1 MQDNHTIKPNGWAL
15 IPLLIFVSVFLG
27 TGVLLNDFYALPAPI
42 AVLVGLFAAFIA
54 LKGGT
59 QQKIATFLQGCGESR
74 IMTMCIIFLLAGA
87 FATVTKTMGGVDAVV
102 QLGMQFISVK
112 YLPIGI
118 FIITAFLSLATGT
131 SVGAIVAMG
140 PIVVGLADQS
150 GVSLALLCGMLLSG
164 AMFGDNLSIISDTT
178 IAATQSF
185 GVKMGE
191 KFKVNTLIALPAFLI
206 TIILLLFFLPDAQM
220 ATQVSPET
228 PVSVV
233 KIIPYLLVVGLA
245 VSGINV
251 FYTLFTGIIAAG
263 VIGLAYGDFG
273 LLTFAQEIYQGFT
286 GMINI
291 FLLAML
297 TGGLAAMVRKAGG
310 IAFVMQMVSQQ
321 IRSKKSAQTGMGFL
335 TGLTNTAIANNT
347 VSIII
352 TGTIAKNINDSY
364 QLDPRK
370 SATILDNFV
379 CVVQGILPYGAQML
393 LILNFSQGNTDYIS
407 VLEHAWYLFALLGMT
422 LISIYTPLWDKLIAK
437 IK

>member
-228 PVSVV
+228 PVSVI

-321 IRSKKSAQTGMGFL
+321 IRSIKSAQTGMGFL

-422 LISIYTPLWDKLIAK
+422 LISIYTPLGDKLIAK

>member
-164 AMFGDNLSIISDTT
+164 AMFGDNLSIIS
-178 IAATQSF
+178 
-185 GVKMGE
+185 V
-191 KFKVNTLIALPAFLI
+191 LP
-206 TIILLLFFLPDAQM
+206 
-220 ATQVSPET
+220 
-228 PVSVV
+228 
-233 KIIPYLLVVGLA
+233 
-245 VSGINV
+245 
-251 FYTLFTGIIAAG
+251 
-263 VIGLAYGDFG
+263 
-273 LLTFAQEIYQGFT
+273 
-286 GMINI
+286 
-291 FLLAML
+291 
-297 TGGLAAMVRKAGG
+297 
-310 IAFVMQMVSQQ
+310 SQQ
-321 IRSKKSAQTGMGFL
+321 PNRLVLRWVRSSK
-335 TGLTNTAIANNT
+335 
-347 VSIII
+347 
-352 TGTIAKNINDSY
+352 
-364 QLDPRK
+364 
-370 SATILDNFV
+370 
-379 CVVQGILPYGAQML
+379 
-393 LILNFSQGNTDYIS
+393 
-407 VLEHAWYLFALLGMT
+407 
-422 LISIYTPLWDKLIAK
+422 
-437 IK
+437 